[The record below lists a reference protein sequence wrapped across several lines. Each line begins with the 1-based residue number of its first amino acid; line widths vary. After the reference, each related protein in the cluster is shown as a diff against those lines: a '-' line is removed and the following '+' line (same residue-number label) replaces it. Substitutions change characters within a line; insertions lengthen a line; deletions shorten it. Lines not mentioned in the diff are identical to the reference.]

1 MTKYLETGN
10 LMEKGFMLFY
20 SLEVC
25 IPIQQTHVD
34 GGLLCVKKKKIC
46 GWDSSLSDLS
56 GMYEALESEGKE
68 SLLHFFAL
76 ALFILL

>member
-25 IPIQQTHVD
+25 IPIQQRTHV
-34 GGLLCVKKKKIC
+34 GGWLLCVKKIC